1 MPTFINFFDSN
12 FFIGIITLAVG
23 TVAFSIYRKQQ
34 RDTKRDAANVIL
46 LEMESAEQQ
55 LQVIT
60 QNQSAGSLAE
70 NIYLMKNSSWDKFRY
85 HFVRDFDRNEWD
97 KITDFYNKCL
107 QYDAAVTYHS
117 SYFAGNVDMTQ
128 MHLLRIQ
135 ADYASEY
142 AHDIAKAD
150 SQEKRDVIREAY
162 EKKKQTFI
170 NSYGVVESADN
181 FTSPYFYN
189 PQKPVIEAKQVL
201 ETIETNLS
209 LTSVG
214 IKLKKMANNASFLRR
229 LKERIVGS
237 K

>member
-1 MPTFINFFDSN
+1 MSTLINFFDSN
-12 FFIGIITLAVG
+12 FFIGLITLAVG
-23 TVAFSIYRKQQ
+23 TVAFSIYKKQQ

-55 LQVIT
+55 LQIIT
-60 QNQSAGSLAE
+60 QNQSANSLAE
-70 NIYLMKNSSWDKFRY
+70 NIYLMKNSSWDKYRY

-97 KITDFYNKCL
+97 KITDFYNKCI
-107 QYDAAVTYHS
+107 QYDAAVSYNN

-135 ADYASEY
+135 ADYANDY
-142 AHDIAKAD
+142 AREDAAATDQI
-150 SQEKRDVIREAY
+150 EKDAAREAY

-170 NSYGVVESADN
+170 NAYGVVQSADN
-181 FTSPYFYN
+181 FDSPYFYN

-201 ETIETNLS
+201 DTIETNLS

-214 IKLKKMANNASFLRR
+214 IKLKKMA
-229 LKERIVGS
+229 KETTQLQRFRNWAIGRE
-237 K
+237 